1 MSFEFSRQEID
12 KYLKELAVTYKKMNR
27 RSTGVEIIL
36 IGGASVIVNYGF
48 RDITT
53 DIDAIILA
61 DSVMKDA
68 IRAVAEKNNLPEDW
82 LNDDFKRSTSFTNK
96 LIQHSEYYRTYANVV
111 EVRTVREEYL
121 IAMKLVAGRNYKRD
135 LSDIVGIVQKIRKN
149 GRAISWS
156 DIDAAMIELYG
167 GWELVDD
174 LMRHYA
180 ELVLEQEDLTTMY
193 LTLTEIEDKNRRI
206 RFADAGGV
214 TTEGNIIE
222 EVDETEF
229 LDILNDRM

>member
-1 MSFEFSRQEID
+1 MSFEFSREEID
-12 KYLKELAVTYKKMNR
+12 RYLKELAVTYKKMNR

-48 RDITT
+48 RNITT

-68 IRAVAEKNNLPEDW
+68 IRVVAEKNNLPEDW
-82 LNDDFKRSTSFTNK
+82 LNDDFKRSASFTNK
-96 LIQHSEYYRTYANVV
+96 LIQHSEYYRTYANIV

-121 IAMKLVAGRNYKRD
+121 VAMKLVAGRNYKRD
-135 LSDIVGIVQKIRKN
+135 LSDIVGIVQRIRQS
-149 GRAISWS
+149 GRDISWN
-156 DIDAAMIELYG
+156 DIDAAMKELYG
-167 GWELVDD
+167 GWDLVDD
-174 LMRHYA
+174 LMSHYV

-193 LTLTEIEDKNRRI
+193 LTLTEIEDRNRRVK
-206 RFADAGGV
+206 FADAVDV
-214 TTEGNIIE
+214 TVEGNIIE